1 MCRCDG
7 IGRRSG
13 LKIHRWRQRT
23 GSSPVTGT
31 KRKSHPKGW
40 LFLLVLCGHSAEP
53 AVRPT
58 TPQKCEPQAAD
69 FWLAECVQRAK
80 RVAVRSPAP
89 KKLNPCRGWAFFMS
103 TEREPE
109 VRVRGAGRAPPGAD
123 AARSASGSGQN
134 FASKCAQE
142 ILGTATRT
150 TGTKRKSHPK
160 GWLFL
165 LVLCGHSAEPAVRSA
180 ALQKCDTFW
189 GYRIFYCSLGAYFVV
204 FCRGACYYVKLGYC
218 AFQTERNV
226 WIWAL
231 SKL

>member
-1 MCRCDG
+1 MATYSRCK
-7 IGRRSG
+7 RPPYKRSSTAVG
-13 LKIHRWRQRT
+13 YLYKQIAPAGVMELVDVVDSKST
-23 GSSPVTGT
+23 AGDSVPV
-31 KRKSHPKGW
+31 R
-40 LFLLVLCGHSAEP
+40 
-53 AVRPT
+53 
-58 TPQKCEPQAAD
+58 
-69 FWLAECVQRAK
+69 
-80 RVAVRSPAP
+80 VRSPAP

-109 VRVRGAGRAPPGAD
+109 ARVRGAGRAPPGAD

>member
-1 MCRCDG
+1 MELVDVVDSKSTAG
-7 IGRRSG
+7 DSV
-13 LKIHRWRQRT
+13 
-23 GSSPVTGT
+23 PV
-31 KRKSHPKGW
+31 R
-40 LFLLVLCGHSAEP
+40 
-53 AVRPT
+53 
-58 TPQKCEPQAAD
+58 
-69 FWLAECVQRAK
+69 
-80 RVAVRSPAP
+80 VRSPAP
-89 KKLNPCRGWAFFMS
+89 KGKATQKGGFFFWYCVVTAQNRRFDPRRPKNASRRRRIFGRRSACSERSESLSGHRHQKKRNPCRGWAFFMS